1 MKAKSKKNSTNLS
14 KILKK
19 AFTKLLLTVIVFL
32 IGLILVK
39 DNPKYKNIINEN
51 IYNKS
56 FKFTKYT
63 TLYEKYFGNILSI
76 DKLNPTTKEVFNEK
90 LQYQKASTY
99 KDGVKLNV
107 NKNYLVPTIESGIV
121 VFVGNKE
128 DYGDTI
134 IIEQTNGITTWYSN
148 ISNSDIKLYDYVEKG
163 TLIGEVKST
172 KLYLIFQKDGKFLD
186 YKKYI

>member
-1 MKAKSKKNSTNLS
+1 MNR
-14 KILKK
+14 KIEKHLVLKK
-19 AFTKLLLTVIVFL
+19 GIKRKINKLMILTIIFL
-32 IGLILVK
+32 ITLISMK
-39 DNPKYKNIINEN
+39 QHPNIKKELKEN
-51 IYNKS
+51 MYEKS
-56 FKFTKYT
+56 IKVQQLKKI
-63 TLYEKYFGNILSI
+63 YEKYFGNILSI